1 MSWISLVCYLRESDV
16 SGVLCRSNTN
26 FLFSV
31 LQKDEVYLNLVLE
44 FIPETV
50 YKVARH
56 YNKSKQTI
64 PISFN
69 KVSNI

>member
-1 MSWISLVCYLRESDV
+1 MFFIDECFNLGFMSRLH
-16 SGVLCRSNTN
+16 
-26 FLFSV
+26 

-50 YKVARH
+50 YRVARH

-64 PISFN
+64 PILYVKVRIN
-69 KVSNI
+69 KR